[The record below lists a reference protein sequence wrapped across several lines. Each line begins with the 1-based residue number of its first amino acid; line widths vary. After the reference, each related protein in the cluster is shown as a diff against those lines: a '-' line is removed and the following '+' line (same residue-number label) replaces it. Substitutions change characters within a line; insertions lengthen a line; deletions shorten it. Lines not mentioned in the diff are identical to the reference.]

1 MEKMNAI
8 QYIIN
13 AAEFDLGPG
22 FKVTYESVDSLTL
35 YNVFING
42 KEVTSF
48 SHKVINNLY
57 EKPRDFE
64 NLISFVKGLAFKQN
78 KEYMKFNYA

>member
-1 MEKMNAI
+1 MTAI
-8 QYIIN
+8 DYIMSS
-13 AAEFDLGPG
+13 AEFDLGPG
-22 FKVTYESVDSLTL
+22 FKITASSVESLSI
-35 YNVFING
+35 YNVFINE

-48 SHKVINNLY
+48 SHKIINNLY

-64 NLISFVKGLAFKQN
+64 NVISFVKGLAFKQT